1 MTFARKYYKLIYVS
15 CIKML
20 LYHNMLS
27 QKHKEEIYK
36 NKLRKRRSQAENMKG
51 EKSLDKFV
59 DFRHCYA
66 CVCVSLCNR
75 VHYVYAPAFC
85 NDIEQEHKYFYIH
98 TIFVQCKYVVLCVS
112 CTCDNSKRNYLLPTC
127 SSIFIYGVH
136 LYMYV

>member
-66 CVCVSLCNR
+66 SVCVIVSLCKSRTRCVCTCFLQALLSTRAQVFLHPENVR
-75 VHYVYAPAFC
+75 SFSYS
-85 NDIEQEHKYFYIH
+85 
-98 TIFVQCKYVVLCVS
+98 KYVVLCVS
-112 CTCDNSKRNYLLPTC
+112 CTCYNSKRNYLLPTC
-127 SSIFIYGVH
+127 SIFSICV
-136 LYMYV
+136 